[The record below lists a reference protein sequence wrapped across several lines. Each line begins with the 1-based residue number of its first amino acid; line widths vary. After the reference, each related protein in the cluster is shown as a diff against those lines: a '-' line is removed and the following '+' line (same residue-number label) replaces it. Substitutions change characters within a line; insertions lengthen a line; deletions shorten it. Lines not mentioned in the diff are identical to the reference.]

1 MTGVAFDLTDREVK
15 LMRKSSASKE
25 LTDIENPDKPEQEE
39 STVAEQLRAEIETLK
54 AERDQ
59 FEDQAKRA
67 LADSANIRRRA
78 EQDQMKAR
86 EIATRGML
94 SHLVPI
100 VDELQ
105 RGLAS
110 MPEDEK
116 NSAWAQGVQLIEK
129 KLTALLER
137 EGVTPVEALGQ
148 PFDPTVHEAVA
159 TEDGSKDNVVVEVY
173 QTGYKH
179 GQALLRPAVVKVG
192 DKPDFQA

>member
-1 MTGVAFDLTDREVK
+1 
-15 LMRKSSASKE
+15 MRRSSASKD
-25 LTDIENPDKPEQEE
+25 LTDIENPDKQEQEE
-39 STVAEQLRAEIETLK
+39 STNAEQLRAEIETLK

-86 EIATRGML
+86 EIAMRGML

-105 RGLAS
+105 RGLSS

-179 GQALLRPAVVKVG
+179 GQGLLRPAVVKVG